1 MDLSN
6 QSKQMETTN
15 NENEELKKIAPHFFK
30 IEKKEVFE
38 VPENYFEKLPG
49 LMQDKM
55 HAKTKA
61 KNYWVP
67 DYKLALAAAS
77 VCLLIFA
84 GINYFSATKTE
95 NTELAASEMLESY
108 DSLYLGSAD
117 ESDLSDELDDATI
130 EKTSSQIDKSS
141 SLSNS
146 DIEDY
151 LLSENI
157 DLTTIT
163 NEF

>member
-1 MDLSN
+1 
-6 QSKQMETTN
+6 METSN
-15 NENEELKKIAPHFFK
+15 KNNEELKKIAPHLFK
-30 IEKKEVFE
+30 IEKKNVFE

-49 LMQDKM
+49 LMQDKV

-61 KNYWVP
+61 KSYWVP

-84 GINYFSATKTE
+84 GVNYFTASNKESKEMAT
-95 NTELAASEMLESY
+95 SEMVESY
-108 DSLYLGSAD
+108 DSLYLGSSD
-117 ESDLSDELDDATI
+117 ETDMAEELDDASL
-130 EKTSSQIDKSS
+130 EKTSAQINKNSS
-141 SLSNS
+141 ISNS
-146 DIEDY
+146 DIEEY
-151 LLSENI
+151 LLSDNI